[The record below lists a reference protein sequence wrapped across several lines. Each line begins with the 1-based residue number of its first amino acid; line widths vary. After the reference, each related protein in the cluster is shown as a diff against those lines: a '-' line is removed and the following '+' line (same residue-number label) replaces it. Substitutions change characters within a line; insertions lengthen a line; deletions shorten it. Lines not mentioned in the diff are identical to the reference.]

1 MGLVKE
7 HMYDAEFDAW
17 EASPEGRAERE
28 RFIAERD
35 AAKAARARR
44 ETVWATGHPGEWE
57 EWVRVQ
63 LLLDICIEFGADN
76 KFDFDNFLMELGRRP
91 SADHHV
97 TRVDESK
104 PYQQGNM
111 TWTAPAVEPL
121 KSPYLNVE
129 QAAAFLGVAVQTVY
143 NNRRHIPS
151 LSGFRTLMF
160 DRKVLE
166 ELRASPRFMSKRQ
179 SEKRRSR

>member
-7 HMYDAEFDAW
+7 HLYDAENAAW
-17 EASPEGRAERE
+17 EASPERRAERE
-28 RFIAERD
+28 RLAGERD
-35 AAKAARARR
+35 TAAARVRR
-44 ETVWATGHPGEWE
+44 ESVWAARHPGEWE

-63 LLLDICIEFGADN
+63 LLLSISFEFGADN
-76 KFDFDNFLMELGRRP
+76 TFDFDDFLMDVGHRP
-91 SADHHV
+91 SAAHHV

-104 PYQQGNM
+104 PYQQGNL
-111 TWTAPAVEPL
+111 TWAVRAVEPP

-151 LSGFRTLMF
+151 LPGFRTLMF

-166 ELRASPRFMSKRQ
+166 GLRASPRFMSKRQ
-179 SEKRRSR
+179 SETRRSR

>member
-7 HMYDAEFDAW
+7 HLYDAEYDAW
-17 EASPEGRAERE
+17 EASPEARAERE
-28 RFIAERD
+28 KFALERD
-35 AAKAARARR
+35 AEAATRARR
-44 ETVWATGHPGEWE
+44 ETVWAARHPGEWE
-57 EWVRVQ
+57 EWMRVQ
-63 LLLDICIEFGADN
+63 LLLDISFVFGADN
-76 KFDFDNFLMELGRRP
+76 TFDFDDFLMDVGRRP
-91 SADHHV
+91 SAAHQV
-97 TRVDESK
+97 TRVDDGK

-111 TWTAPAVEPL
+111 TWTAPTVEPL
-121 KSPYLNVE
+121 KSPYLNAE

-151 LSGFRTLMF
+151 LPGFRTLRF

-166 ELRASPRFMSKRQ
+166 GLRASPRFMSKRQ

>member
-7 HMYDAEFDAW
+7 HFYYAETDAW
-17 EASPEGRAERE
+17 KASPEGRAESERLAGERE
-28 RFIAERD
+28 
-35 AAKAARARR
+35 AAAAARVRR
-44 ETVWATGHPGEWE
+44 EAVWVARHPGEWE
-57 EWVRVQ
+57 EWKRVQ
-63 LLLDICIEFGADN
+63 LLLDIPLEFGTDN
-76 KFDFDNFLMELGRRP
+76 TFDFDDFLKDVGRRP

-97 TRVDESK
+97 TRVDEGK

-111 TWTAPAVEPL
+111 TWAAPAVEPP
-121 KSPYLNVE
+121 KSPYLNVK

-151 LSGFRTLMF
+151 QPGFRTLMF
-160 DRKVLE
+160 DPSVLE
-166 ELRASPRFMSKRQ
+166 QLRASPRFMSKRK